1 MKAFPTALETY
12 RTCPR
17 KWSFD
22 QDRELKRQHRKPSIP
37 AFVGSCVHEALEV
50 FFDPARTPMPER
62 THERLVQLLRDAWAG
77 KLAWG
82 ARAEARRQERRQL
95 FGHDR
100 ATEAGVGEKA
110 KHMLFRFVRTAD
122 LTVVPMTTEQ
132 FHEAPIAGG
141 RHVLAGKIDR
151 VDRLADGSLRLVDYK
166 TGRSKSA
173 ALLRAEDLQ
182 LPAYA
187 LILSRKF
194 KAPVARCAMLYLD
207 EDIEVGFEPDE
218 AWLHARE
225 AALIELIDRL
235 EADTTRPP
243 TPGPACSFC
252 DYRAICPE
260 GTAAMEA
267 LALPPGDALPF

>member
-17 KWSFD
+17 KWAFD
-22 QDRELKRQHRKPSIP
+22 QDKELKRLHRKPSIP

-50 FFDPARTPMPER
+50 FFDPVRTTMPDR
-62 THERLVQLLRDAWAG
+62 TYDRLVQLLRDAWSG

-82 ARAEARRQERRQL
+82 ARAEARREERRQL
-95 FGHDR
+95 FPDR
-100 ATEAGVGEKA
+100 ATEAAVGEKA

-122 LTVVPMTTEQ
+122 LAVVPMTTEQ
-132 FHEAPIAGG
+132 FHEIPVAGG

-151 VDRLADGSLRLVDYK
+151 VDRLPDGALRLVDYK

-173 ALLRAEDLQ
+173 ELLRAEDLQ

-207 EDIEVGFEPDE
+207 EDVEIGFEPDE
-218 AWLHARE
+218 AWLAARE
-225 AALIELIDRL
+225 AVLVALLDRI
-235 EADTTRPP
+235 EADTARAP
-243 TPGPACSFC
+243 TPGMACTFC

-260 GTAAMEA
+260 GTAAVEA
-267 LALPPGDALPF
+267 LTRPAGDPLPF